1 MNSIVLVSSL
11 LRDISG
17 VYTRV
22 LETLVVMAGAMRIF
36 QIQPKDTFVEFEL
49 TPFEDEH
56 EEVVLEDWLES
67 NPDAILESGSLL
79 VIGRQVRTDLDG
91 YIDLLC
97 LDRQGNV
104 VVVELKSGT
113 ASRNA
118 IGQALAYVSSV
129 TGFDAQRLE
138 EIFRCYRKN
147 SSLVL
152 AECHRNHFGL
162 DRSVHLN
169 KDQRIVIVGQQI
181 TPEVKQTA
189 EILNN
194 KGLRVTCVEFK
205 LFEDNSKNRLLAF
218 ETVIDEDPATPSP
231 PRPPLTEDEF
241 MAALDENG
249 RYVFTKI
256 LEFGKKQ
263 PLTTRWGSAGFS
275 LRVEINDR
283 FVAFGYGY
291 IPDCKY
297 GQSFYTYLF
306 GDPGVDIRS
315 AVPEEAILCL
325 HRQAE
330 ETRFFDTAGKNL
342 KLAINRR
349 LKESELNSLLT
360 WCETVYEAIRKHGL
374 K

>member
-1 MNSIVLVSSL
+1 
-11 LRDISG
+11 
-17 VYTRV
+17 
-22 LETLVVMAGAMRIF
+22 MRIF

-67 NPDAILESGSLL
+67 NPDAILKKGEVL

-104 VVVELKSGT
+104 IVVELKRGT

-118 IGQALAYVSSV
+118 IGQALEYVSSV
-129 TGFDAQRLE
+129 AGFDAQRLE

-189 EILNN
+189 EFLNN

-205 LFEDNSKNRLLAF
+205 LFEDNSENRLLAF

-249 RYVFTKI
+249 RNVLAKI
-256 LEFGKKQ
+256 LDFGKQ
-263 PLTTRWGSAGFS
+263 RSLPIWWGSVGFA
-275 LRVEINDR
+275 LRVEFDKAYVV
-283 FVAFGYGY
+283 FCYGY
-291 IPDCKY
+291 LPDCRY
-297 GQSFYTYLF
+297 GQSFYTSLL
-306 GDPGVDIRS
+306 GDYGVEAKS
-315 AVPEEAILCL
+315 AMPEEMIRDLHKQAI
-325 HRQAE
+325 
-330 ETRFFDTAGKNL
+330 DTGLFSSSGKNL
-342 KLAINRR
+342 KFPISRR
-349 LKESELNSLLT
+349 PTETELNLLLG
-360 WCETVYEAIRKHGL
+360 WCESVEKAIREYGL
-374 K
+374 KS